1 MSSMSN
7 IAGLAKYITTFP
19 DEKTIVLIIMI
30 MSIITGII
38 TFLINPFIELSFIDK
53 ILLGG
58 GYFLVLLGISS
69 IITGVVQQ
77 FAIEKFNEINMQLIH
92 SLYLSLLSM
101 IILSIIIIGTIV
113 SLIFQINLSLNTLV
127 FESVLIIGLNTLIIK
142 SACQLNIKKST
153 FIGLI

>member
-1 MSSMSN
+1 
-7 IAGLAKYITTFP
+7 
-19 DEKTIVLIIMI
+19 
-30 MSIITGII
+30 
-38 TFLINPFIELSFIDK
+38 
-53 ILLGG
+53 
-58 GYFLVLLGISS
+58 
-69 IITGVVQQ
+69 
-77 FAIEKFNEINMQLIH
+77 
-92 SLYLSLLSM
+92 M

>member
-1 MSSMSN
+1 
-7 IAGLAKYITTFP
+7 
-19 DEKTIVLIIMI
+19 MI